1 MKEDPDSRQK
11 TENAMFYDTL
21 PVELRSLRVHF
32 HSRWIAFDANAKIAL
47 PEFV

>member
-1 MKEDPDSRQK
+1 MKEAPDSTQK
-11 TENAMFYDTL
+11 TETF